1 MGFFKNLK
9 TKMSKKTADDKVVKE
24 IETKRKQENYHT
36 GLKKSRGRES
46 FVYRLQKLSARHR
59 EVNEVYFEELEEIL
73 VMSDISVDYVI
84 DLIEILRTDSKVK
97 KITDSKHLTEL
108 LFENMFALYLNKKD
122 DTDLDIN
129 LNRELNIVLV
139 TGVNGSGKTTSIGKI
154 AHKYKQQ
161 GYKILLAAADTFRA
175 GAVLQLEKWAT
186 KNEVDIV
193 IPKKDGQDPA
203 SVVYEAVHRAQEGDY
218 NLLIIDTA
226 GRLQNK
232 KNLMKELEKIN
243 RLIIREANQAPN
255 ESLLVIDATTGQNGV
270 SQAKEFNEVTDISG
284 IILTKMDS
292 SSKGGIILSI
302 KSSFNIPV
310 KLIGLGEAIDDLEEF
325 DLTNYLGAL
334 TSDLMKDYEVE
345 GDY

>member
-9 TKMSKKTADDKVVKE
+9 AKMSKKTTDEKVVQE
-24 IETKRKQENYHT
+24 IETKRKQENYHN

-59 EVNEVYFEELEEIL
+59 EINDAYFDELEEIL
-73 VMSDISVDYVI
+73 VMSDISVDYVL
-84 DLIEILRTDSKVK
+84 DLIEILKTDSQVK
-97 KITDSKHLTEL
+97 KITEPKQLTEL
-108 LFENMFALYLNKKD
+108 LFENMFQLYLNKTD
-122 DTDLDIN
+122 DTTLDIQKD
-129 LNRELNIVLV
+129 RSLNIVLV

-161 GYKILLAAADTFRA
+161 GYRILLAAADTFRA

-193 IPKKDGQDPA
+193 VPKKDGQDPA
-203 SVVYEAVHRAQEGDY
+203 SVVYEAVNRAKQSDY

-243 RLIIREANQAPN
+243 RLIVREANQEPN

-270 SQAKEFNEVTDISG
+270 SQAKEFNEVTKISG

-310 KLIGLGEAIDDLEEF
+310 KLIGLGEAIEDLEEF
-325 DLTNYLGAL
+325 DLANYLSAL
-334 TSDLMKDYEVE
+334 TSDIAKDYEAE
-345 GDY
+345 SG